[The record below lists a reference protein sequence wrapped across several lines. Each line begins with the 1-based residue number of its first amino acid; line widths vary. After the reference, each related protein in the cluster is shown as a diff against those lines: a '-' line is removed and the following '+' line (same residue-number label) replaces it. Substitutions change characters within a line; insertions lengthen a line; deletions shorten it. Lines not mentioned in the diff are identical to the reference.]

1 MTILDI
7 LQDAASRRASDIF
20 LIGGLP
26 LTLKVSKRQV
36 RIDPENKLMQ
46 PELETLITDLY
57 QMVGRELKPDRGEED
72 DFSFAV
78 NGVGRFRANVFYQR
92 GTIAAVIRVIRFGV
106 PDPKYYHVPDSILD
120 LASLSG
126 GLVLV
131 TGSAASGKTTTLAC
145 IIDAINEN
153 SERTIITMEDPIEI
167 VHSHKKGIVIQREI
181 STDTENFRTAL
192 RAALREAPDVML
204 IGEIRE
210 GDTMEAAMTA
220 AETGQLIFSSLH
232 TLSAADTVDRI
243 LDYFPDKLQHQIR
256 AQLSRTLR
264 SVICQKLVPAI
275 GGGVV
280 PAFEIMHVTP
290 AIQNL
295 IREGKTYQFNSLI
308 LEGSSY
314 GMCTMDNYLLKLV
327 SEGIIEPAVA
337 VENSNDRLRME
348 SRLRRLAEQN
358 K

>member
-1 MTILDI
+1 VTILEI
-7 LQDAASRRASDIF
+7 LRDAANRRASDIF

-26 LTLKVSKRQV
+26 LTLKVSKKQV
-36 RIDPENKLMQ
+36 RIEPEHRLMQ
-46 PELETLITDLY
+46 PELEELISELY
-57 QMVGRELKPDRGEED
+57 RMVERERKAGQEEED

-78 NGVGRFRANVFYQR
+78 NGVGRYRANVFYQR

-106 PDPKYYHVPDSILD
+106 PDPGYYHVPESILG
-120 LASLSG
+120 LSSLTG

-131 TGSAASGKTTTLAC
+131 TGAAASGKTTTLAC
-145 IIDAINEN
+145 IIDAINSA

-167 VHSHKKGIVIQREI
+167 VHNHKKGIVIQREI
-181 STDTENFRTAL
+181 STDTESFHTAL
-192 RAALREAPDVML
+192 RAALRESPDVML
-204 IGEIRE
+204 IGEIRDGE
-210 GDTMEAAMTA
+210 TMEAAMTA

-243 LDYFPDKLQHQIR
+243 LDYFPDKQQHQIR

-275 GGGVV
+275 GGGMV

-308 LEGSSY
+308 MEGVRF
-314 GMCTMDNYLLKLV
+314 GMCTMDGYLQNLV
-327 SEGIIEPAVA
+327 REGVIEPETA
-337 VENSNDRLRME
+337 VENSTDRLRME
-348 SRLRRLAEQN
+348 RRLNISEKEQ
-358 K
+358 